1 MKESKNEKAARIRK
15 EGQLINKTKSQNGE
29 WENNFYKVNGFLVN
43 LQYKNGKLAEIINYG
58 K

>member
-1 MKESKNEKAARIRK
+1 MKESKNERAARIRK
-15 EGQLINKTKSQNGE
+15 EGQLINQTKSHNGT
-29 WENNFYKVNGFLVN
+29 WENNFYTVNGFLVN

>member
-1 MKESKNEKAARIRK
+1 MKESKKERAARIQK
-15 EGQLINKTKSQNGE
+15 EGQLINRTKSQNGI
-29 WENNFYKVNGFLVN
+29 WENNFYNVNGFLVN